1 MDIASLGT
9 DIDADLNRIRS
20 REGERP
26 KKPPRYSQDFIFP
39 IEGSDAYQFLFDDE
53 SEELC
58 ASGPYGCSKTF
69 VSVMKLHRRALYTPG
84 AYGIARKTKES
95 IKKSVCK
102 TYAKVLGYDPM
113 LTKKTY
119 VRGNGGQN
127 PQSYH
132 YPNGSVIHIVGLNH
146 LDGLL
151 STEFDGIFV
160 NQAEE
165 LNYDEWQLLG
175 RRTRDGKN
183 PQIWSDCNPSFPQ
196 HFLAPGNSKE
206 ITPYTMRHKDNPEY
220 WGREKRDW
228 TEKGR
233 REIAKLKRM
242 TGTRYRRGYLGEWCA
257 AEGIV
262 YDGYDPNRHDID
274 CLRGDF
280 GSDTDWHL
288 SIDYGF
294 THPTSVGL
302 WGRTPQEHVLFKEI
316 YHTGLTVDDLIG
328 QIDKMLRDN
337 DVSRSELSNIF
348 CDHDAEHNE
357 RMEREGFGITLAD
370 KEVLPG
376 IDLVKQH
383 LENGTIKFNRGSLIK
398 ADESLF
404 GQPQRVTDE
413 FLSYAYRPEDKR
425 THDEKDEYP
434 VKKFD
439 DGMDM
444 TRYYVKGVDD
454 SNTYYQIGETM
465 SINEAWG
472 Y

>member
-20 REGERP
+20 RGGERP

-69 VSVMKLHRRALYTPG
+69 VSVMKLHRRALYAPG

-165 LNYDEWQLLG
+165 AQLRRMATSRTAHPRWQKPTDLVRLQSQLSSTLLG
-175 RRTRDGKN
+175 HPAIPRKLRPTRCGTRITPNTGIGKSGTGQKRDG
-183 PQIWSDCNPSFPQ
+183 
-196 HFLAPGNSKE
+196 A
-206 ITPYTMRHKDNPEY
+206 R
-220 WGREKRDW
+220 
-228 TEKGR
+228 
-233 REIAKLKRM
+233 
-242 TGTRYRRGYLGEWCA
+242 
-257 AEGIV
+257 
-262 YDGYDPNRHDID
+262 
-274 CLRGDF
+274 
-280 GSDTDWHL
+280 
-288 SIDYGF
+288 
-294 THPTSVGL
+294 
-302 WGRTPQEHVLFKEI
+302 
-316 YHTGLTVDDLIG
+316 
-328 QIDKMLRDN
+328 
-337 DVSRSELSNIF
+337 
-348 CDHDAEHNE
+348 
-357 RMEREGFGITLAD
+357 
-370 KEVLPG
+370 
-376 IDLVKQH
+376 
-383 LENGTIKFNRGSLIK
+383 
-398 ADESLF
+398 
-404 GQPQRVTDE
+404 
-413 FLSYAYRPEDKR
+413 
-425 THDEKDEYP
+425 
-434 VKKFD
+434 
-439 DGMDM
+439 
-444 TRYYVKGVDD
+444 
-454 SNTYYQIGETM
+454 
-465 SINEAWG
+465 
-472 Y
+472 